1 MAKSVTLFA
10 IDDEPAI
17 LRLFERFLSEQYD
30 VRTFA
35 DPADAL
41 AALGREQPEGLI
53 VDYRMPHMNGV
64 ELVRRARGAG
74 YEGGALIVTAYA
86 ELDELA
92 YASQAELI
100 YRVVPKPVSVGEF
113 RELVSLIVAD
123 TRFRSKLEGRR
134 EHPRFG
140 FQLPLDIRVTGAWEA
155 TQALNV
161 SVAGMLL
168 EWHAGAI
175 GGEVIGLRLHGS
187 PVLEASA
194 QVIHTG
200 GEGTGVAFVDPSS
213 AFREAL
219 GMLIADKRFGSTTH
233 DAA

>member
-1 MAKSVTLFA
+1 MANPVTLFA
-10 IDDEPAI
+10 VDDEPSI
-17 LRLFERFLSEQYD
+17 LRLFERFLSSQYN
-30 VRTFA
+30 VRTFI

-41 AALGREQPEGLI
+41 AAIVREAPEGLI

-74 YEGGALIVTAYA
+74 YEGGVLMVTAYA

-92 YASQAELI
+92 YASQAELV
-100 YRVVPKPVSVGEF
+100 YRVVPKPVSVEEF

-140 FQLPLDIRVTGAWEA
+140 FHVPIDVRVTGAWEV

-161 SVAGMLL
+161 SVAGMLID
-168 EWHAGAI
+168 WHAGAI
-175 GGEVIGLRLHGS
+175 GGEIVGVRLHGS
-187 PVLEASA
+187 PALETEARVVHSG
-194 QVIHTG
+194 V
-200 GEGTGVAFVDPSS
+200 EGTGLYFVDPS
-213 AFREAL
+213 APFREAL
-219 GMLIADKRFGSTTH
+219 GTLISEHRYGPPRN